1 LLDKF
6 LRDGEYQRINGFV
19 MLRLLK
25 HSPLGEVFD
34 RLRLTM
40 VAIIPQPPVMLSLS
54 KHLPLGKVFD
64 RLRLT
69 MATNCTSAVCHAE
82 FAQAFANRYADP
94 KSIHLNAFNNTL
106 SHNFLYLAYYS

>member
-69 MATNCTSAVCHAE
+69 MATNCTSAACHAE
-82 FAQAFANRYADP
+82 FVQAFANRYADP